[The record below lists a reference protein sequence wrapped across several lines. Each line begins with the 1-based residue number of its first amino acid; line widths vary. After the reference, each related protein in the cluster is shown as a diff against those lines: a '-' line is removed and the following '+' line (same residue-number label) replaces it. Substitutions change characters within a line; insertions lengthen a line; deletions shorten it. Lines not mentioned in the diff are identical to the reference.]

1 MHYSLTRATLWNL
14 AGYLYLIVASLI
26 ATPVLI
32 RHLGLALFG
41 QYGLVIATLALV
53 SSLDLGLSQ
62 AVTRALARNH
72 SSPKRQT
79 IWATSSLLFVLT
91 GVLAGL
97 ASVLIAYYLHLRYT
111 TLPLIFALALINSL
125 VAHYLTL
132 PHAEGHFGYFNSKT
146 FIVGTGNTL
155 LAAYL
160 AGRGQ
165 GIATI
170 LSFQLLTYLITLLP
184 LVHFSLK
191 YFPRPWQ
198 GRPSRIIIR
207 SLLSFGLKN
216 QAGKLVGQLQSQYG
230 KYLLAALSPLS
241 LSAYI
246 VAQGLVQ
253 KLVGGVV
260 QVATAFYPASA
271 RSHINS
277 AIRSIYY
284 RLQISLFALGC
295 LAIVVYSYFGYSF
308 LLWWLQDSGL
318 VSTIHP
324 FLLTYR
330 YYGLL
335 LFLTPLTSSLLDSAG
350 KPGITSLFG
359 TLAFII
365 EIIIAYTLLPHFG
378 ILAIAYAGIISLT
391 LMLPPFLYFA
401 HRQTTS

>member
-72 SSPKRQT
+72 SSSPKRQT

-97 ASVLIAYYLHLRYT
+97 ASVLIAYHLHLRYF
-111 TLPLIFALALINSL
+111 TLLLIFALALINNL

-253 KLVGGVV
+253 KLAGGIT
-260 QVATAFYPASA
+260 QLSTALYPASA
-271 RSHINS
+271 RSNL
-277 AIRSIYY
+277 RPLYY
-284 RLQISLFALGC
+284 RLQLGLFCLSILGILGFRLWGFEFLKWWLHAPELVTLVDSVLKILVWYFALLVLSPLASTILDSHGRPGLTSLFA
-295 LAIVVYSYFGYSF
+295 
-308 LLWWLQDSGL
+308 
-318 VSTIHP
+318 T
-324 FLLTYR
+324 LT
-330 YYGLL
+330 
-335 LFLTPLTSSLLDSAG
+335 T
-350 KPGITSLFG
+350 
-359 TLAFII
+359 II
-365 EIIIAYTLLPHFG
+365 EIALALYLFPRYGLFAPVYAALIAIILTTPALL
-378 ILAIAYAGIISLT
+378 IVTERVLQSKE
-391 LMLPPFLYFA
+391 
-401 HRQTTS
+401 